1 MGDVILVVDQDA
13 PRNAWPLGRI
23 VEVKPNKEDGL
34 VRRVALK
41 TRDKVLER
49 PVDKIV
55 LLEAFS
61 SCDSA

>member
-1 MGDVILVVDQDA
+1 MGDVILVVEENA
-13 PRNAWPLGRI
+13 PRNARPLLRI

-55 LLEAFS
+55 LLEAFT
-61 SCDSA
+61 SCNSA